1 MPDVAAFL
9 TRRAAMGGGAAAL
22 TLAACGG
29 GDPPPG
35 GRAGPGS
42 GAGLLGSLLAFE
54 RATIA
59 AYDACFEVLRGEAL
73 GQARLIQAEERE
85 HARLLEELIRG
96 LGGTPPPGRRAED
109 YARQFPEL
117 RSQADALSF
126 AQDLEE
132 RQIRGYL
139 EGLTDLPDPEL
150 RAGVADILAAEGPH
164 LGTLH
169 VLRGEPAAQDPFVTG
184 AL

>member
-1 MPDVAAFL
+1 MTALV
-9 TRRAAMGGGAAAL
+9 TRRGALGAGAALAL
-22 TLAACGG
+22 ASCGG

-42 GAGLLGSLLAFE
+42 GAGLLGSVLAFE
-54 RATIA
+54 RAVIA
-59 AYDACFEVLRGEAL
+59 GYGVCFELLRADAL
-73 GQARLIQAEERE
+73 RYAREIQLQERRHAER
-85 HARLLEELIRG
+85 LEELIRG
-96 LGGTPPPGRRAED
+96 LGGTPPSGKRPEE
-109 YARQFPEL
+109 YARTFPKL
-117 RSQADALSF
+117 RSAADALRF

-139 EGLTDLPDPEL
+139 EALTDLPSAEL
-150 RAGVADILAAEGPH
+150 RAGLAGLAADEGRQ
-164 LGTLH
+164 LAVLH

>member
-1 MPDVAAFL
+1 VPDVAAFL
-9 TRRAAMGGGAAAL
+9 TRRAALGGGAAAL

-29 GDPPPG
+29 GDPPPS

-117 RSQADALSF
+117 RSPADALRF

>member
-1 MPDVAAFL
+1 MSAPL
-9 TRRAAMGGGAAAL
+9 TRRSVLGAAAAIS
-22 TLAACGG
+22 LASCGG
-29 GDPPPG
+29 GDPPP

-54 RATIA
+54 RAVVA
-59 AYDACFEVLRGEAL
+59 AYDACFELLRGDAL
-73 GQARLIQAEERE
+73 RYAREIQLHDRD
-85 HARLLEELIRG
+85 HARVLEDLIRG
-96 LGGTPPPGRRAED
+96 LGGTPPRGRRPED
-109 YARQFPEL
+109 YARQFPKL
-117 RSQADALSF
+117 GSADDALRF

-150 RAGVADILAAEGPH
+150 RSGVAALAADEGVH
-164 LGTLH
+164 LATVHL
-169 VLRGEPAAQDPFVTG
+169 LRGQAAAQDPFVTG

>member
-1 MPDVAAFL
+1 MVGIDHLVSGPMSAPL
-9 TRRAAMGGGAAAL
+9 TRRGALGAAGAL
-22 TLAACGG
+22 TLASCGG

-35 GRAGPGS
+35 GGPKPGS

-54 RATIA
+54 RAVIA
-59 AYDACFEVLRGEAL
+59 AYDACFEVLHGEAL
-73 GQARLIQAEERE
+73 RYAREIQAQERA
-85 HARLLEELIRG
+85 HAGTLEELIRA

-109 YARQFPEL
+109 YARTFPKL
-117 RSQADALSF
+117 SSAGDALRF

-150 RAGVADILAAEGPH
+150 RAGVAGLAADEGAH

-169 VLRGEPAAQDPFVTG
+169 
-184 AL
+184 

>member
-1 MPDVAAFL
+1 MVRAMSASL
-9 TRRAAMGGGAAAL
+9 TRRGALGAGAAL
-22 TLAACGG
+22 VLASCGG
-29 GDPPPG
+29 GDPAPA

-54 RATIA
+54 RAVIA
-59 AYDACFEVLRGEAL
+59 AYGACLELLRGDAL
-73 GQARLIQAEERE
+73 RYVREIRFEERG
-85 HARLLEELIRG
+85 HAELLEELIRG
-96 LGGTPPPGRRAED
+96 LGGTPPRGKRPEE
-109 YARQFPEL
+109 YARTFPRL
-117 RSQADALSF
+117 GSPDDALRF

-139 EGLTDLPDPEL
+139 EALTDLPTPEL
-150 RAGVADILAAEGPH
+150 RTGLAGLAADEGRQ
-164 LGTLH
+164 LAVLH

>member
-1 MPDVAAFL
+1 MRRVTAFV
-9 TRRAAMGGGAAAL
+9 TRRGALGAGAALAL
-22 TLAACGG
+22 ASCGG

-42 GAGLLGSLLAFE
+42 GAGLLGSVLAFE
-54 RATIA
+54 RAVIA
-59 AYDACFEVLRGEAL
+59 AYDVCLELLSGDALRYTRE
-73 GQARLIQAEERE
+73 IQDQERRHAE
-85 HARLLEELIRG
+85 LLEELIRG
-96 LGGTPPPGRRAED
+96 LGGTPPKGKSPEE
-109 YARQFPEL
+109 YARTFPRL
-117 RSQADALSF
+117 RSPDDSLRF

-139 EGLTDLPDPEL
+139 EALTDLPSPEL
-150 RAGVADILAAEGPH
+150 RAGIAELAADEGRQ
-164 LGTLH
+164 LATLH